1 MKRLFSMLAVAAVL
15 AAMIGTH
22 GVADEQEGHHR
33 GKGKMGEM
41 MQHEHPKQQIPLMHE
56 MMRRMMQPEVVATAD
71 GGVVVLHKSWPP
83 PAGLPGP
90 QRGSAWIDAD
100 RGSGNNAVNVR
111 LEYQRPQPH
120 TVDAKQESN

>member
-15 AAMIGTH
+15 AAMIGMH

-41 MQHEHPKQQIPLMHE
+41 MQHEHPKQQMPMMHE

-71 GGVVVLHKSWPP
+71 GGVVVRIGHTLLKYDEELTLV
-83 PAGLPGP
+83 A
-90 QRGSAWIDAD
+90 RAEIEIDEAEMK
-100 RGSGNNAVNVR
+100 RMMHRMHQHHRARMKMMEGM
-111 LEYQRPQPH
+111 H
-120 TVDAKQESN
+120 